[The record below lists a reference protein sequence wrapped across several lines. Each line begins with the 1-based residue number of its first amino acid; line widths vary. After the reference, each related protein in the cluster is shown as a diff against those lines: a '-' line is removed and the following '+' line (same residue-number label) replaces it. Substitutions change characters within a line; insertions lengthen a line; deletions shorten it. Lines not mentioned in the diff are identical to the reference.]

1 MRVGLPLPAKHK
13 RFLNSNGGRF
23 ACDQQKAPSIDEQIF
38 CVWQVCSNTK
48 QKNLVALYD
57 VWI

>member
-1 MRVGLPLPAKHK
+1 MRVGLPLPVKHI

-23 ACDQQKAPSIDEQIF
+23 ACDQPKAPSIDQQIF
-38 CVWQVCSNTK
+38 CVGQVCSNTK
-48 QKNLVALYD
+48 QKHLVVLYD